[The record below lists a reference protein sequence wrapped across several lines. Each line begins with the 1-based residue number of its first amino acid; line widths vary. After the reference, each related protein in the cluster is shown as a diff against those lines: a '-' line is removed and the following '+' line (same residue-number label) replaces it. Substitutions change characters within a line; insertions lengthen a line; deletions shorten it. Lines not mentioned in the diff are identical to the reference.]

1 MPRNKTCVI
10 CGKSH
15 QNTLSKSCSPACSRK
30 HTSNLKRLKED
41 KIKVKKE
48 KVKVKKAFSRSK
60 LIAEADRVASL
71 YIRERD
77 RWHHCITCHAIWQ
90 DNFQNWHFASRRHL
104 NTRWHEKNMN
114 LQCPKCN
121 LWWSGEQY
129 KHWLAIDLLY
139 WQGTSE
145 WIMRLASDT
154 SKTTDEEILMHIRY
168 YYWELG
174 RMAIEFNWK
183 KIYLNQ

>member
-1 MPRNKTCVI
+1 MKTKTCCI
-10 CGKSH
+10 CWNKH
-15 QNTLSKSCSPACSRK
+15 QNSLLRVCSPWCQRK
-30 HTSNLKRLKED
+30 HTSNLKKLNEE

-104 NTRWHEKNMN
+104 NTRWYEKNMN
-114 LQCPKCN
+114 IQCPKCN

-129 KHWLAIDLLY
+129 KHSLAIDLLY
-139 WQGTSE
+139 WQWTAE
-145 WIMRLASDT
+145 WIMRLANDT
-154 SKTTDEEILMHIRY
+154 SKTTDEEILMYIRY
-168 YYWELG
+168 YYWKLDEML
-174 RMAIEFNWK
+174 ITYNPK
-183 KIYLNQ
+183 KIYVQ